1 MLIELVGTIMA
12 NITLAESI
20 DIHVLHLYVKP
31 VRLFAAYVTKK
42 TDCFALSSFKY
53 PPRVV
58 KCATLLNHL
67 LD

>member
-1 MLIELVGTIMA
+1 MLIKLVGTIMV

-20 DIHVLHLYVKP
+20 DIHVLHIYVTP
-31 VRLFAAYVTKK
+31 VRLFAAIAKK
-42 TDCFALSSFKY
+42 TDCFALSSIKY
-53 PPRVV
+53 SPRVV